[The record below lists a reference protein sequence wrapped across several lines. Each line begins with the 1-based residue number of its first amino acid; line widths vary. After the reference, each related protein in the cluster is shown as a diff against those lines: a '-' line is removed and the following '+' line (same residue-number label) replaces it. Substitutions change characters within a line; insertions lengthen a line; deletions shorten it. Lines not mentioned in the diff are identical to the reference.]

1 LGTPI
6 WCLHFF
12 YFFLKKC
19 FTFFYFFFTFLV
31 KKVTILGV
39 RKPWKFAKF
48 KTRQISK
55 KKKYTCRIHF
65 SMVKLWWNYGEIMV
79 KWTFQIFRN
88 SWPLFWRISN
98 FFAISTRLFIN
109 SFQEKRLK
117 RFCRIQKHQFSFKQ
131 TNISCYTL
139 SINFRLI
146 PALVRFHDF
155 HEIWKNQYKNVCD

>member
-1 LGTPI
+1 MMFT
-6 WCLHFF
+6 FF

-19 FTFFYFFFTFLV
+19 FTFLLFLYFFGQESNHFRGQETL
-31 KKVTILGV
+31 KICKVQNSTN
-39 RKPWKFAKF
+39 FE
-48 KTRQISK
+48 

-117 RFCRIQKHQFSFKQ
+117 RFCRIQKHQFSLKE